1 MGVGGG
7 GASEVSCYDRN
18 FYLCFT
24 RAYGE
29 EVLLSLQEKVVTGL
43 ENLKNQPVES
53 EKYGNLE
60 TGRRKEADLH
70 I

>member
-1 MGVGGG
+1 MPEIFIYV
-7 GASEVSCYDRN
+7 
-18 FYLCFT
+18 LT